1 MGLYHESMLK
11 DAGYSTADATKALFF
26 VPVMYAASV
35 FISGFVA
42 DILGRKKTILLFG
55 TIHIIAFCTFV
66 YGLRHGFSPTAL
78 GLLCGVYQG
87 GYWIG
92 RDYMDIMVTEKVPT
106 EIRASVMGA
115 DGLIVTIGMAV
126 GYLLCIAGISLI
138 GVAFSCLLVTVPCVA
153 AAIIGVTVKVKE
165 TKGAVMEDIT
175 DTAGQITE

>member
-1 MGLYHESMLK
+1 
-11 DAGYSTADATKALFF
+11 
-26 VPVMYAASV
+26 MYAACV
-35 FISGFVA
+35 FLSGFAA

-55 TIHIIAFCTFV
+55 TLHILAFCSFV
-66 YGLRHGFSPTAL
+66 YGLRHDFTPIVL

-115 DGLIVTIGMAV
+115 DGLIVTVGMAV
-126 GYLLCIAGISLI
+126 GYLLCIAGIGII

-153 AAIIGVTVKVKE
+153 VAIIGVTLQVRE
-165 TKGAVMEDIT
+165 TTGTVMEDIV
-175 DTAGQITE
+175 DTAGQIQE